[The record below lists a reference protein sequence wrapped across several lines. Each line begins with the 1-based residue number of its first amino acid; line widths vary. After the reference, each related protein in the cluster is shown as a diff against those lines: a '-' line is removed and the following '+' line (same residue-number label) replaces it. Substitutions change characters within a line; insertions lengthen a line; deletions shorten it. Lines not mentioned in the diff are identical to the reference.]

1 MPGAPE
7 NMNNKALD
15 WQLLR
20 YLGYAALFGCVAYL
34 LFLVRGTLPLFFAAL
49 LLAYALEPILQR
61 LEARGY
67 SRRAAVGFVFLVFV
81 LLLLILAAL
90 LAVAWQQ
97 VQSLS
102 DSFPKYFQQ
111 IKVISLSLRERV
123 ELLKLPESVKASVL
137 QSLGEAQQRA
147 PVFVSGRL
155 SNALTWVLGSL
166 GTLLLL
172 FFILPLITLWMMLE
186 MNTIRARAL
195 MLVPTTYRRDVTEIG
210 QSINELLGRYVR
222 GQLIVCSSYGV
233 LCTIAFYALNLIY
246 GMQYALVL
254 GLVASLVYII
264 PYVGMLT
271 IATAAGLAGYFTSS
285 APIPCALAAVGACL
299 VFNLIVDYGI
309 SPRVLGAGVGLHP
322 LMIILALLSGAQLGG
337 IPGMI
342 LAVPFFASL
351 RVILIYLFP
360 QMTAPIP
367 RENPTPGHKTPAVE
381 VVRQTSEAEEI
392 VA

>member
-1 MPGAPE
+1 
-7 NMNNKALD
+7 MNNKTLD

-20 YLGYAALFGCVAYL
+20 YFGYAALFGCVVYL

-67 SRRAAVGFVFLVFV
+67 SRRAAVGFVFLLFV
-81 LLLLILAAL
+81 LLLLIFAAL

-97 VQSLS
+97 VQSLAVN
-102 DSFPKYFQQ
+102 FPGLIEQGKD
-111 IKVISLSLRERV
+111 VAASLRARV
-123 ELLKLPESVKASVL
+123 ELLKLPDSVKASVV
-137 QSLGEAQQRA
+137 QSLDEAQTRA
-147 PVFVSGRL
+147 PQFVTLRLRNAIEWVF
-155 SNALTWVLGSL
+155 GSL

-172 FFILPLITLWMMLE
+172 FFILPLITLWLMLE

-210 QSINELLGRYVR
+210 QSINGLLGRYVR

-233 LCTIAFYALNLIY
+233 LCTIAFYALSMIY

-254 GLVASLVYII
+254 GLVAGLVYII

-299 VFNLIVDYGI
+299 AFNVIMDYGV

-322 LMIILALLSGAQLGG
+322 LMIIFALLSGAQLGG

-360 QMTAPIP
+360 QLTAPIP
-367 RENPTPGHKTPAVE
+367 HDSPTPGRKTTPVE
-381 VVRQTSEAEEI
+381 VVRQTKDAEES

>member
-1 MPGAPE
+1 
-7 NMNNKALD
+7 MNNKTLD

-49 LLAYALEPILQR
+49 LLAYALEPLLQR

-81 LLLLILAAL
+81 LLLLLLAAL
-90 LAVAWQQ
+90 LAAAWQQ
-97 VQSLS
+97 VQSLQLN
-102 DSFPKYFQQ
+102 FPGLINQGKD
-111 IKVISLSLRERV
+111 VVASLRERL
-123 ELLKLPESVKASVL
+123 ELLKLPDSVKTSVV
-137 QSLGEAQQRA
+137 QSLDEAQKRA
-147 PVFVSGRL
+147 PQFVTLRLRNAIEWVF
-155 SNALTWVLGSL
+155 GSL
-166 GTLLLL
+166 GMLLLL
-172 FFILPLITLWMMLE
+172 FFLLPLITLWLMLE
-186 MNTIRARAL
+186 MNTIRARLL

-222 GQLIVCSSYGV
+222 GQLIVCTSYGV
-233 LCTIAFYALNLIY
+233 LCTIAFYALNLVY
-246 GMQYALVL
+246 GMQYPLVL
-254 GLVASLVYII
+254 GLVAGLVYII

-271 IATAAGLAGYFTSS
+271 VATAAALAGYFTSH

-299 VFNLIVDYGI
+299 AFNLIMDYGV

-322 LMIILALLSGAQLGG
+322 LMIIFALLSGAQLGG

-360 QMTAPIP
+360 QLTAPIP
-367 RENPTPGHKTPAVE
+367 HNSPTPGRKPSPVE
-381 VVRQTSEAEEI
+381 VVRQTKEAEES